1 MILLSFFLFAV
12 LLGAVSAA
20 GSLDAPI
27 IALDQ
32 EKVDFDARQLSK
44 LTQALDRQLI
54 SISLEFCNIVDFL
67 GDVNQ
72 PNEFSKQ
79 LLQNVADRAGGLP
92 PLVRLG
98 GNTQDRS
105 TFCEECADTLFNYF
119 EPGDTEAVNTTFNK
133 NLFRVLDK
141 NLGPNQRYIFGL
153 NFGRGK

>member
-1 MILLSFFLFAV
+1 MIPSNILLFTV
-12 LLGAVSAA
+12 LLGAGSAA
-20 GSLDAPI
+20 GSLDPPI
-27 IALDQ
+27 IALNQ
-32 EKVDFDARQLSK
+32 EKVDFDARRLSES
-44 LTQALDRQLI
+44 TQALDRQLI

-79 LLQNVADRAGGLP
+79 LLQNIADRARGQP

-105 TFCEECADTLFNYF
+105 TFCEECPDTLFNYF

-133 NLFRVLDK
+133 DLFRVLDK